1 MPRARNCADSGGSQT
16 EDALEVCQE
25 ESGKTGACGDLDAHQ
40 DVHAQGCKNF
50 TYVYLIDEA
59 LDVVQIWPVRHKVR
73 PAIA

>member
-25 ESGKTGACGDLDAHQ
+25 KGGETGACGDLDAHQ
-40 DVHAQGCKNF
+40 RVHAQRFKNY
-50 TYVYLIDEA
+50 TYIHLVDEA
-59 LDVVQIWPVRHKVR
+59 LDVVQIWPAGYEVR